1 MCASV
6 VVTCGLTF
14 SEACGILQKQGSN
27 LCPLYWQA
35 NSYPL
40 HHQGSPKLTVFT
52 LIYKSANSNKF
63 PLLDSKIIVDGDCSH
78 EIRRR
83 LLLGRKTMTNLDSVL
98 KSRDITLPAKVRIV
112 KVMVLWSCM
121 VVRVEP

>member
-6 VVTCGLTF
+6 AVTCGLTF

-63 PLLDSKIIVDGDCSH
+63 PLLDSKIIVDGTAAVKSDDDCF
-78 EIRRR
+78 
-83 LLLGRKTMTNLDSVL
+83 LAGKQ
-98 KSRDITLPAKVRIV
+98 
-112 KVMVLWSCM
+112 
-121 VVRVEP
+121 